1 MWWMLEVSTT
11 DLPRY
16 VMNRFKIY
24 HSIYFS
30 AFLAL
35 LSCRNMGEVNSL
47 TINFQR
53 ISFPSINLNELK
65 YRVSHYNYKQDIFA
79 GIDFKSGTLEV
90 WHLNAFRFAYQL
102 PIFEDGPNRIS
113 EHLLTVYVHGPDSIF
128 LITLQ
133 DLIII
138 DQKGSIVFKLPFN
151 FENTPYQDLMVHY
164 NPTLSQMSYYS
175 SNKRSF
181 FFSSRTANPNSE
193 YLYNRPVVSSINL
206 LSKEIRTDY
215 PVCPKEIAESFVLP
229 FAETVV
235 NVFEDKLVYSF
246 FGTST
251 LWVYDLQANSTNT
264 YAYKE
269 FKNNLPNKHFG
280 FNFGSEANKHA
291 SSAIN
296 YLCLGYNSKTKLF
309 LRQIVDNSERQAT
322 GRAKSSVAIFDQDLN
337 LIGTRELEQH
347 CSSTF
352 YPYKEGFALKIF
364 RDSSENQSDYLYIS
378 VN

>member
-1 MWWMLEVSTT
+1 MI
-11 DLPRY
+11 
-16 VMNRFKIY
+16 RFYISPIIY
-24 HSIYFS
+24 LCLY
-30 AFLAL
+30 LAL
-35 LSCRNMGEVNSL
+35 ISCRNREEDNSH

-65 YRVSHYNYKQDIFA
+65 YRVSHYNYEQDIFA

-90 WHLNAFRFAYQL
+90 WHLNPYRFAYQL

-151 FENTPYQDLMVHY
+151 FENTPFRDLMVHY

-175 SNKRSF
+175 AKKKSF
-181 FFSSRTANPNSE
+181 FFSSRTANLNSE
-193 YLYNRPVVSSINL
+193 YLYDRPIVSSINI
-206 LSKEIRTDY
+206 LSKEINTDY

-322 GRAKSSVAIFDQDLN
+322 GMAKSSVAIFDQDLN

-347 CSSTF
+347 CSST
-352 YPYKEGFALKIF
+352 YYT
-364 RDSSENQSDYLYIS
+364 
-378 VN
+378 